1 MCTKQNKN
9 DTLLYFTCY
18 TLLHGG
24 VLPRGPP
31 SNKNYKLIAVR
42 ANSNTA
48 LLHCSHLNVCLS
60 EIHVDTT
67 RTARRRG
74 ARPTGHGLATGH
86 PAATPSARAHRD
98 QSFPDDPGRAPT
110 PAPARPARVLAQQ
123 SARMGRIKIH
133 NPRLQT
139 AQGHHPGKRRHLI
152 SDGRQ
157 QLAVKAAEST
167 AEGVPLDWV
176 RVDLQG
182 VALQGHH
189 EDAPAL

>member
-1 MCTKQNKN
+1 MHKTKQKRYFII
-9 DTLLYFTCY
+9 LYFIY

-74 ARPTGHGLATGH
+74 ARPTGHSLATGH
-86 PAATPSARAHRD
+86 PVRAHTEIRVS
-98 QSFPDDPGRAPT
+98 QTT
-110 PAPARPARVLAQQ
+110 PAAPPRPRPPA
-123 SARMGRIKIH
+123 
-133 NPRLQT
+133 PR
-139 AQGHHPGKRRHLI
+139 AC
-152 SDGRQ
+152 
-157 QLAVKAAEST
+157 
-167 AEGVPLDWV
+167 
-176 RVDLQG
+176 
-182 VALQGHH
+182 
-189 EDAPAL
+189 